1 MIDLVRYVVAAEMLA
16 LIFCLAGLWAIYHDQ
31 VAMMPTPVRAA
42 FGSVLYVL
50 AGGGSAVIVNALIR
64 EQATLG
70 ALLLSIFVAPAVVA
84 CVAALVRS
92 VRPPATRP
100 CQGRRDPQ
108 RRRTR
113 AEDRT
118 SRAPRAVSEPR
129 LCARSDRAARNCIG
143 SDPLPLV

>member
-92 VRPPATRP
+92 VVRPPPDPAKVAAIRNAAELARKIEHLAHLEP
-100 CQGRRDPQ
+100 CPNPDCVRVRIELAQ
-108 RRRTR
+108 
-113 AEDRT
+113 
-118 SRAPRAVSEPR
+118 
-129 LCARSDRAARNCIG
+129 LIG
-143 SDPLPLV
+143 SDPLPAI